1 MNHAFRLVPAL
12 IAATLLSGC
21 YVNLAS
27 PTPSLTVKLD
37 AQDATRE
44 GSSTC
49 TGFLWAFATGD
60 CSLTTAMRNG
70 KITKVHHVDAKTKLI
85 LYGAY
90 SEMTMVV
97 HGE

>member
-1 MNHAFRLVPAL
+1 MKTALRLLPA
-12 IAATLLSGC
+12 IAAATLLSGC
-21 YVNLAS
+21 YVNLTS

-37 AQDATRE
+37 AQEAPRE
-44 GSSTC
+44 GSATC

-60 CSLTTAMRNG
+60 CSVTTAMRYG
-70 KITKVHHVDAKTKLI
+70 KITKVHHVDAKTKVV

-97 HGE
+97 YGE